1 MTPHQWPVP
10 EDLMKK
16 TYPWIDSITTRVTSD
31 VLSWAR
37 QGLSIGKK
45 ALETSAKTLV
55 QTAGSLD
62 EWEKKLEGPKSPTE
76 SDSSAAA

>member
-1 MTPHQWPVP
+1 
-10 EDLMKK
+10 MKK

-62 EWEKKLEGPKSPTE
+62 EWEKKLERTKSPTESPTE
-76 SDSSAAA
+76 SDSPAAA

>member
-1 MTPHQWPVP
+1 
-10 EDLMKK
+10 MKK
-16 TYPWIDSITTRVTSD
+16 TYPWVDSITTRVTSD

-62 EWEKKLEGPKSPTE
+62 EWEKKLERPKSPTESPME